1 MNPGKIRKCF
11 FPRNEQCQGTFY
23 DTKVMPV
30 TVQKAPYNPASE
42 LDGPHFELEN
52 FFGESELSGGVGW
65 NLIAMD
71 GNVICN
77 IGRNKSDIR
86 NIKNKNFF
94 ISKCWKPSDR
104 HFRELEAFRT

>member
-1 MNPGKIRKCF
+1 MAILRA
-11 FPRNEQCQGTFY
+11 
-23 DTKVMPV
+23 
-30 TVQKAPYNPASE
+30 VQFVCRVNRASE

-86 NIKNKNFF
+86 NIKNKNFE
-94 ISKCWKPSDR
+94 ISECWSDVSECWNR
-104 HFRELEAFRT
+104 